1 MTAAISTIWSKHMTK
16 FVRNGEE
23 WMATLFSPILW
34 ILLFGAGMKSM
45 MGDMRLAGTDISY
58 IAFMA
63 PGIVAL
69 TAISGAVNGGAT
81 LLDEKLRGILKE
93 YLVAPIPR
101 LSILLGNMLSNV
113 TKSLLQAVIILLVAL
128 LMGAAIVGNVAGW
141 LLGLVLV
148 VAFALGFVG
157 IASGVAM
164 KAPNTGAYHA
174 LIFLLNLPLLFASNA
189 LYPIS
194 IMPTWLKV
202 IAHINP
208 TTYAIDLTRYLWFG
222 AATTLNPIL
231 STTVIL
237 LWAVLGTWLGYAAF
251 KNAIK

>member
-1 MTAAISTIWSKHMTK
+1 MTVAISTIWSKHMTK
-16 FVRNGEE
+16 FVKNGEE
-23 WMATLFSPILW
+23 WMATLFTPVLW
-34 ILLFGAGMKSM
+34 ILLFGAGMKAM
-45 MGDMRLAGTDISY
+45 MGNMQLAGTDISY

-113 TKSLLQAVIILLVAL
+113 TKSLLQAIIILLVAL
-128 LMGAAIVGNVAGW
+128 LMGAAIAGNLIGW
-141 LLGLVLV
+141 LLGLALIM
-148 VAFALGFVG
+148 AFALGFVG

-202 IAHINP
+202 VSYINP
-208 TTYAIDLTRYLWFG
+208 TTYVIDLTRHLWFG
-222 AATTLNPIL
+222 AATTLNPFL
-231 STTVIL
+231 SIAVIV
-237 LWAVLGTWLGYAAF
+237 LWAMLGTWLGYAAF
-251 KNAIK
+251 KNAVK

>member
-16 FVRNGEE
+16 FVKNGEE
-23 WMATLFSPILW
+23 WMATLFMPILW
-34 ILLFGAGMKSM
+34 ILLFGAGMKAM
-45 MGDMRLAGTDISY
+45 MGDMPLAGTNLSY

-69 TAISGAVNGGAT
+69 TALSGAVNGGAT

-113 TKSLLQAVIILLVAL
+113 TKSLLQAIIILVVAV
-128 LMGAAIVGNVAGW
+128 LMGAALSGNVLGW
-141 LLGLVLV
+141 LLGLALMIV
-148 VAFALGFVG
+148 FALGFVG

-164 KAPNTGAYHA
+164 RAPNTGAYHA

-189 LYPIS
+189 LYPIDL
-194 IMPTWLKV
+194 MPTWLKV
-202 IAHINP
+202 VAYINP
-208 TTYAIDLTRYLWFG
+208 TTYIIDLTRNLWFG
-222 AATTLNPIL
+222 APATLNGFL
-231 STTVIL
+231 SLAVVIFWGL
-237 LWAVLGTWLGYAAF
+237 LGTWFGYWSF
-251 KNAIK
+251 KKPVK

>member
-1 MTAAISTIWSKHMTK
+1 MATAISTIWSKHMTK
-16 FVRNGEE
+16 FVGDAEE

-34 ILLFGAGMKSM
+34 ILLFGAGMKAM
-45 MGDMRLAGTDISY
+45 MGDMPIAATDVPY

-69 TAISGAVNGGAT
+69 TALSGAVNGGAT

-113 TKSLLQAVIILLVAL
+113 TKSLLQAILILIVAL
-128 LMGAAIVGNVAGW
+128 LMGASLAGHPAGW
-141 LLGLVLV
+141 LLGLVLMTV
-148 VAFALGFVG
+148 FALGFVG

-164 KAPNTGAYHA
+164 KAPSTGAYHA

-189 LYPIS
+189 LYPIDV
-194 IMPTWLKV
+194 MPTWLKV
-202 IAHINP
+202 IAYANP
-208 TTYAIDLTRYLWFG
+208 TTYIVDVTRYLWFG
-222 AATTLNPIL
+222 APATISLWL
-231 STTVIL
+231 SVGVIVV
-237 LWAVLGTWLGYAAF
+237 WGALGTWFGYAAF
-251 KNAIK
+251 KSAVK